1 MTNWSVLVI
10 VLNRCTLT
18 FLTVWYC
25 FQHHSKHWIQTC
37 FKYQETEKFIS
48 AALSRATG
56 GFQTRYLVTVLNPS
70 VSWDFSKLQTAV
82 WVYTC
87 SCTTNKNP
95 IRLIWTLKR
104 NAFRQKRPL
113 GELKRVDYRPCFLFR
128 FQHFCTSWPPTFF
141 KRWSRG
147 IYSFLSS
154 IWRIWNKWFQ
164 RPARRYSSLVLRA
177 LNLNVNNFWEITKAL
192 CVEYEFCQGIQS
204 TLWYHISL
212 PTCS

>member
-10 VLNRCTLT
+10 VLNGCTLA

-25 FQHHSKHWIQTC
+25 FQHHSKHWIQIC
-37 FKYQETEKFIS
+37 FKCQETEKFIS
-48 AALSRATG
+48 AALSQATG
-56 GFQTRYLVTVLNPS
+56 GFQTRYLLTVLNPS

-95 IRLIWTLKR
+95 IRLSWTLKR

-128 FQHFCTSWPPTFF
+128 FQHFCTSWLPTFF

-154 IWRIWNKWFQ
+154 I
-164 RPARRYSSLVLRA
+164 
-177 LNLNVNNFWEITKAL
+177 KAL
-192 CVEYEFCQGIQS
+192 CVEDEFCQGIQS
-204 TLWYHISL
+204 TLWYLAYRRAPKAYMPLANETRSPALH
-212 PTCS
+212 